1 MKSRPTEQ
9 TFFVTVAVAPSP
21 AGLKSATIEKDFT
34 VGHTDAI
41 QRLTFW
47 SHLQRVYVPFSLHN
61 DALPEG
67 TEAFKFVLSRDTTVE
82 DSPEFD
88 CDPHKGC
95 LNSALVKIRDTFDC
109 K

>member
-1 MKSRPTEQ
+1 MKNRPTEQ
-9 TFFVTVAVAPSP
+9 TFFVTVAVAPPP
-21 AGLKSATIEKDFT
+21 ADLKSATINKDFT

-61 DALPEG
+61 DELPEG

-82 DSPEFD
+82 DSPQFGCNPDED
-88 CDPHKGC
+88 CLD
-95 LNSALVKIRDTFDC
+95 SALIKIRDTFDC